1 MHRMLNDDPSAG
13 GGDLRLSAP
22 PQRLG
27 RLALITPWDDLCGIA
42 AYSRHLRAALAPFFD
57 IEVLELD
64 GDVLR
69 SSHPRLMKLG
79 DEAIAAHVRRLRDF
93 DYVNLQLEHGTLGE
107 RPHDIHRRF
116 LALVDASRN
125 LTVTFHTVLSA
136 PPYPIGAIL
145 GGVKRLNPW
154 RVLQHHQHFKKQQM
168 LAEGVYA
175 ALRRAQRTK
184 PIKAVVHTK
193 REWKRFSTTEGLA
206 AVHHHPLAFL
216 GRDRIDALRADGGRH
231 AFPALAAL
239 PPDALVIG
247 VFGFIS
253 GYKNFD
259 FVIQA
264 LRYLPANVHLA
275 VFGGVNLKGLKERE
289 ARARDLEP
297 LFAAGRFDEDL
308 PAAAPARPAP
318 TGEPQLHP
326 ANLMRRV
333 HFLGA
338 MSDDDF
344 FRGMVA
350 CDLVAFPYQEVGQTS
365 SGPISQAVEL
375 GCRVLAARTH
385 AFTEFGRYHP
395 ERIGFYDV
403 GNLVEFVE
411 KARLMMAR
419 PKPAGTPAY
428 HLDSAVRTYVE
439 AITSVAPTGAGA

>member
-13 GGDLRLSAP
+13 GGDLRLAAP

-42 AYSRHLRAALAPFFD
+42 AYSRHLRSALEPFFD

-79 DEAIAAHVRRLRDF
+79 DAAIEAHVRRLKGF

-116 LALVDASRN
+116 VALVDASPN

-136 PPYPIGAIL
+136 PPYPLGAIL

-154 RVLQHHQHFKKQQM
+154 RVLQHHLHFKKQQM

-175 ALRRAQRTK
+175 ALRRAQRDK
-184 PIKAVVHTK
+184 PVKAVVHTQ
-193 REWKRFSTTEGLA
+193 REWKRFSTAEGLA

-216 GRDRIDALRADGGRH
+216 GRDRIAALQAEGGRH
-231 AFPALAAL
+231 AFPALAEL
-239 PPDALVIG
+239 PPDAVVIG

-297 LFAAGRFDEDL
+297 LFAAGRFDEDF
-308 PAAAPARPAP
+308 PAAAPARPSP
-318 TGEPQLHP
+318 SGEPQLHP

-338 MSDDDF
+338 MNDDDF

-395 ERIGFYDV
+395 ERIEFYDV

-428 HLDSAVRTYVE
+428 HLESAVRTYVE
-439 AITSVAPTGAGA
+439 AITSVAPAGAEA